1 MPESEASDGDEVTQ
15 SGAPDDIVPPV
26 GVDEDAT
33 DANESSKNHPK
44 PPPAR
49 ESGKQDSGEGEGGS
63 GVTAGETVKEAT
75 IGAHL
80 ADEDF
85 QRRQNQL
92 GYQHGQGQGN
102 EKGTAS
108 PDGCDASDKQNE
120 PIFVTQFARSDA
132 KERRDVGWRLRRAG

>member
-1 MPESEASDGDEVTQ
+1 MPKSEASDGDEVTQ
-15 SGAPDDIVPPV
+15 SGAADDIVPPM
-26 GVDEDAT
+26 GVDEDAA
-33 DANESSKNHPK
+33 DADEGGKNHPK
-44 PPPAR
+44 PSPAR
-49 ESGKQDSGEGEGGS
+49 KGGKQDGGEGKGGG

-75 IGAHL
+75 IGAHF

-108 PDGCDASDKQNE
+108 PDGCDASDKQHE
-120 PIFVTQFARSDA
+120 PILVTQFARNDA
-132 KERRDVGWRLRRAG
+132 KERRDVGWRLR

>member
-1 MPESEASDGDEVTQ
+1 MPESETGNGDQVTEGSAS
-15 SGAPDDIVPPV
+15 DDIVPPV
-26 GVDEDAT
+26 SVDEDAT
-33 DANESSKNHPK
+33 DANEGGKNHPK
-44 PPPAR
+44 PSPAR
-49 ESGKQDSGEGEGGS
+49 EGGKQDGGEGKGS
-63 GVTAGETVKEAT
+63 GGVTAGETVKEAT

-108 PDGCDASDKQNE
+108 PDGCDASDKQHE
-120 PIFVTQFARSDA
+120 PILVTQFARNDA
-132 KERRDVGWRLRRAG
+132 KERRDVGWRLR